1 MAETETDGA
10 QARNIRLRFTTREGE
25 LEISDSAAVLIPTS
39 FRRYQLSQ
47 YVNSQLDLGQPVP
60 LEFLI
65 NGTYLRTSLD
75 DYLSQNGISAENTLT
90 VEYVRARVPPRY
102 VASYEHD
109 DWVSDVHTNSAS
121 STNHDQPRILT
132 ASYDGRLRVWNT
144 SSQLLATSGAGP
156 DGGHLSW
163 VKSAKFVSPSQIASA
178 SFDRTVKVWK
188 YQENADATSAA
199 LTPTLDLYGHKAGV
213 EAIDVSTASNR
224 LLTASA
230 DHSVGF
236 WSTRKTDAPPAPEGL
251 LPKAVTKDGKR
262 RKLNP
267 SVSVAQRG
275 PLSLMHAHTAA
286 VSHARFDRKDH
297 TVAYSSSLDHSVR
310 TWDLVTGAL
319 VDTRTTNNALF
330 CLEQMPVLQ
339 LLAAGSAS
347 RDVKLVDPRDSAA
360 SVVAM
365 TLRGHRNHVVTLARD
380 PANEYVL
387 ASGSHDGT
395 CRIWDVR
402 STKSGKD
409 GVTGQSIFTISR
421 ESLHGKATPLTGEGV
436 KVFGLCWDARLGL
449 LSAGEDKAVQVN
461 SSENIT

>member
-1 MAETETDGA
+1 MAETDSA
-10 QARNIRLRFTTREGE
+10 QAQNIRLRFTTREGE
-25 LEISDSAAVLIPTS
+25 LEIGDSAAVLIPTS

-90 VEYVRARVPPRY
+90 VEYVRARIPPRY

-109 DWVSDVHTNSAS
+109 DWVSDVHTAPAPASAS
-121 STNHDQPRILT
+121 SNSNHNPSILT
-132 ASYDGRLRVWNT
+132 ASYDGRIRVWNT
-144 SSQLLATSGAGP
+144 SSQLLATSAAAP
-156 DGGHLSW
+156 HGGHLSG
-163 VKSAKFVSPSQIASA
+163 VKSAKFVTPSQIASA
-178 SFDRTVKVWK
+178 SFDRTVKLWK
-188 YQENADATSAA
+188 YQENALS
-199 LTPTLDLYGHKAGV
+199 PSLDLYGHKAGV
-213 EAIDVSTASNR
+213 EAVDVHASSNR

-236 WSTRKTDAPPAPEGL
+236 WSTRKSDAPPAPESL
-251 LPKAVTKDGKR
+251 LPKAITKDGKR

-275 PLSLMHAHTAA
+275 PLSLMHAHTAP
-286 VSHARFDRKDH
+286 VSDAQFDRKDH
-297 TVAYSSSLDHSVR
+297 SVAYSSSLDHSVR

-319 VDTRTTNNALF
+319 VDKRTTNSALF
-330 CLEQMPVLQ
+330 CLEQMSALQ

-409 GVTGQSIFTISR
+409 GVAGQSIFTIAR
-421 ESLHGKATPLTGEGV
+421 ESLQGKATPLTGEGV
-436 KVFGLCWDARLGL
+436 KVFGLCWDAHIGL